1 MSSSGGSGS
10 SGGPAGPWPGRLRR
24 WRRRDDADSA
34 PILDLTDVDEVTTM
48 LLAPP
53 AEYQGLRR
61 RVVDQFTIVSANRCQ
76 LARSI
81 NWGPLDGLLNS
92 IVPGTGR
99 LDTAGRLPPEVCLL
113 LPISTLPK
121 RALVGFDLVG
131 PGGSDAHLMPYGT
144 SVAIQG
150 NLIALLAEAAGCPLP
165 GPARRVVDAISRF
178 RPGRLTGNLPQLA
191 PRGDRPL
198 SFEAVRTYLDAEA
211 DLVVP
216 APTLRSW
223 QELLE
228 PAQSL
233 LGRALDEPFD
243 PLSSA
248 DTLLLAVGELW
259 RDPDVPTPLEIG
271 HIEYYLREFT
281 TWIGELSLAGAAA
294 TPVLSTVAEYGRRW
308 EALAAVIVDPYRP
321 CLIKMKE
328 ERRTILARRHPV
340 RDGQVP
346 MRQRWL
352 TPVALVDIDPGGPG
366 SYHVSIGTDDSSI
379 ELSTPITVDLWHRR
393 IARTYVEDVHG
404 NREVYAFYSTDARR
418 AARARLVV
426 GLSVSPDVWRVA
438 AAIGI
443 LMSLTVALSA
453 LPFQLGADAVA
464 VVAVPSSFAAT
475 VLLTRERSSLAAWV
489 LGPTKQALLALL
501 VALAVLSGLRALG
514 WHTPPDEPASSI
526 MSGQAQETGRRGPG

>member
-1 MSSSGGSGS
+1 MGG
-10 SGGPAGPWPGRLRR
+10 AWPSRLRR
-24 WRRRDDADSA
+24 WSRRDDADSA
-34 PILDLTDVDEVTTM
+34 PVLDLTDVDEVTTM

-76 LARSI
+76 LARSV

-150 NLIALLAEAAGCPLP
+150 NLVALLAEDAGCPLP
-165 GPARRVVDAISRF
+165 GDARRVVDAISRF
-178 RPGRLTGNLPQLA
+178 RPGRLTGNLPRLA
-191 PRGDRPL
+191 PRRGRPL
-198 SFEAVRTYLDAEA
+198 SLEDVRTYLEREA
-211 DLVVP
+211 DLAVP
-216 APTLRSW
+216 AATMRSW
-223 QELLE
+223 QGLLE

-233 LGRALDEPFD
+233 LGQVLDEPFD

-259 RDPDVPTPLEIG
+259 RDPEVPTPLEID
-271 HIEYYLREFT
+271 HISGYLGEFT
-281 TWIGELSLAGAAA
+281 AWIDRLSLVGAAA

-308 EALAAVIVDPYRP
+308 EALAAVTVDPYRP

-328 ERRTILARRHPV
+328 ERRTVLARRFPV
-340 RDGQVP
+340 RDGAVP
-346 MRQRWL
+346 LRRRWL

-366 SYHVSIGTDDSSI
+366 SYHASVGTDDSSI
-379 ELSTPITVDLWHRR
+379 ELSTPVTVDLWDQR
-393 IARTYVEDVHG
+393 IDRTYIEDVHQ
-404 NREVYAFYSTDARR
+404 NREVYAFYSIDASR
-418 AARARLVV
+418 AARAKLVV
-426 GLSVSPDVWRVA
+426 GLSVSPDVGRVA
-438 AAIGI
+438 MAILV
-443 LMSLTVALSA
+443 LMVLTVALSA
-453 LPFQLGADAVA
+453 LPFRLGADAVA

-475 VLLTRERSSLAAWV
+475 MLLTRERSSLAAWV

-514 WHTPPDEPASSI
+514 WHTPPEEPAPSI
-526 MSGQAQETGRRGPG
+526 MSVESGESGART